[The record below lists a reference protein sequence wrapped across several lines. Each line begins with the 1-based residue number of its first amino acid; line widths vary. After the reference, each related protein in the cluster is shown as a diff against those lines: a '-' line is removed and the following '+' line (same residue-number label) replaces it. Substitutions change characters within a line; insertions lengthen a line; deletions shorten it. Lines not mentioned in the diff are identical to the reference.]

1 MFDDYVLNT
10 TFKHHK
16 NNLMLKSKNTFM
28 IMAIG
33 ISALLAM
40 SCQKSSQDSAT
51 AETETADT
59 SIAASSASGEN
70 TLTEEEK
77 AAGWELLFDGTTL
90 NGWKRYNHDSIGPLW
105 TVDNG
110 AIKCDG
116 QGLTEGTAKIGGSLI
131 TIKPYENFELT
142 AEWKVSPGGNSGIHY
157 HVVEKPEYTHEFD
170 TGPEFQ
176 VMDDGGWKGDP
187 LKPAQKAG
195 SNYDMYAAPDTKK
208 LNPVGEWN
216 SAKLIYNKGHVEH
229 WLNGEKVVEFEE
241 GSADFKE
248 RYKKSKWTEYPGWNK
263 YKSGSI
269 ALQDHGA
276 PVYFRNIKIKAL

>member
-1 MFDDYVLNT
+1 
-10 TFKHHK
+10 
-16 NNLMLKSKNTFM
+16 MLRRKNTFM

-33 ISALLAM
+33 LSALFAM
-40 SCQKSSQDSAT
+40 SCQKSSQESAT
-51 AETETADT
+51 TDTATADT
-59 SIAASSASGEN
+59 SGAADASASAEN
-70 TLTEEEK
+70 TLTAEEK

-116 QGLTEGTAKIGGSLI
+116 QGLTEGTANIGGSLI

-157 HVVEKPEYTHEFD
+157 HVVEKPEYKHEYD

-241 GSADFKE
+241 GTADFKE
-248 RYKKSKWTEYPGWNK
+248 RYKKSKWPEYPGWNK

-276 PVYFRNIKIKAL
+276 PVYFRNIKIKVL